1 MTARIRWGGTRARG
15 TIRHA
20 LQQIALIRG
29 EQPAW
34 AGGGG
39 APPPKIAQSRR
50 GEDTRTN
57 TTTCRKISEGIGRI
71 TIWVPLPILPPHPC
85 IFHLGADRL
94 EVDTASNLASKCANS
109 MTAMSRSYLF
119 ISNLHRSLVTSSHSI
134 RRMIHSRPQRSSR
147 TALATLSLC
156 SLLLGGA
163 QGVCSNA
170 TGAAVNVP
178 MALAAANF
186 SHPGLSLVRHALQT
200 SGRPRPRL
208 DVHPPQRTA
217 AAAATAAVL
226 VLAVATT

>member
-1 MTARIRWGGTRARG
+1 MFERGLSKYSQSTPKTRLLTYSPSLWHKMTSNVIV
-15 TIRHA
+15 A
-20 LQQIALIRG
+20 L
-29 EQPAW
+29 
-34 AGGGG
+34 
-39 APPPKIAQSRR
+39 
-50 GEDTRTN
+50 
-57 TTTCRKISEGIGRI
+57 
-71 TIWVPLPILPPHPC
+71 
-85 IFHLGADRL
+85 
-94 EVDTASNLASKCANS
+94 
-109 MTAMSRSYLF
+109 TAMSRSYLF

-170 TGAAVNVP
+170 TGDAVNVP

-217 AAAATAAVL
+217 AAAENIRRHRRNHNMGAPPDPSSSPLYISSRRRPPRSRHGVKPRL
-226 VLAVATT
+226 